1 MKSRTPDMDKIPA
14 EDKFSALLDALK
26 RLDSLVVAF
35 SGGVDST
42 LLLAAGKAA
51 LGKDRVLAATAAS
64 SIRSSGETVYAAEM
78 AGRLGMPQR
87 VFDPR
92 EMDLK
97 AFRVNDRDRCYHCK
111 RLLFKRIREIAE
123 EAGLAHVAHGA
134 NRDDL
139 SDFRPGFRAAEEE
152 GILSPLMTAGF
163 GKAEIRALA
172 GRMGLPNW
180 RRPAMAC
187 LATRIPYGEPLTE
200 RGLRQVEQAEA
211 YLDDRGFSGI
221 RVRSSVGVARI
232 EAAPEDL
239 HRFLDPGLRAGLVE
253 HFRSLGFTHISID
266 LEGYLPGKVN
276 RPVD

>member
-1 MKSRTPDMDKIPA
+1 MDKIPA

-78 AGRLGMPQR
+78 AGRLGVPQR